1 MSPRSCWIFA
11 PRKYLATNFNFSCN
25 SWDTFYVPG
34 GGNPINPRKAPVI
47 RINEPIRLLV
57 TCQALNSTSGSNSGG
72 SDGTHSNDVGAAVST
87 KEDQNVQISG
97 IELKKISEE
106 IIRLKVLD
114 EADGEYKRKI
124 EDDIR
129 RLSDEVIRL
138 KTQDEI
144 RSKFVEAEK
153 SEQDKVIDELENRI
167 KSLDES
173 KINTKDL
180 LQGIGLQIKEGE
192 TKVGSLDQKMVEIDG
207 LVKNLQNFR
216 IKGETEFKDLKL
228 KVEDKDSRLK
238 ELEDFKVKE
247 LARKEAETE
256 SKKKVDENEKI
267 KKAENVSEEDNK
279 LKALIHRITEE
290 EARLK
295 KLEEDRI
302 KEDSEINELKIKLVE
317 KEGRIRALEDFQNK
331 EEARRKAWK
340 ETREK
345 EDKKRSEETQKYFA
359 MIGILVTTATSLG
372 LFYIDHMYKKSDVK
386 KIKYKSE

>member
-1 MSPRSCWIFA
+1 M
-11 PRKYLATNFNFSCN
+11 
-25 SWDTFYVPG
+25 G
-34 GGNPINPRKAPVI
+34 RKAAVI

-57 TCQALNSTSGSNSGG
+57 TCQSLNSTSGSNSRG
-72 SDGTHSNDVGAAVST
+72 SDGTHSNDVGAAVTT

-97 IELKKISEE
+97 IGLKKISEE

-144 RSKFVEAEK
+144 RSKFVEADK
-153 SEQDKVIDELENRI
+153 SEQQKVMDELEHRI

-180 LQGIGLQIKEGE
+180 LQGIGLQIKE
-192 TKVGSLDQKMVEIDG
+192 
-207 LVKNLQNFR
+207 
-216 IKGETEFKDLKL
+216 GETEFKDLKL

-256 SKKKVDENEKI
+256 SKKKVDENEKV

-386 KIKYKSE
+386 KIK